1 MENDGLDEAVEVTL
15 TASRALLGVVASSLA
30 DALHEI
36 TLPQFRVLVV
46 LSTAGPLRIG
56 AVAEKMKANT
66 STFSRTIDRMVAAGW
81 VDRAASV
88 DSRREVL
95 VQITSAGRALVDQ
108 VTERRR
114 TEIAAILSR
123 VDPAERE
130 AIQRALTV
138 FARAA
143 GEPAPDGLLVLGT

>member
-1 MENDGLDEAVEVTL
+1 MHSDSLDEAVEATL
-15 TASRALLGVVASSLA
+15 TVSRALLGVIATSLT

-46 LSTAGPLRIG
+46 LSTAGPMRIG

-66 STFSRTIDRMVAAGW
+66 STFSRTIDRMVGAGW
-81 VDRAASV
+81 VDRAANA

-95 VQITSAGRALVDQ
+95 VQITTAGRALVDR

-114 TEIAAILSR
+114 IEIAAILSR
-123 VDPAERE
+123 VEPAERAE
-130 AIQRALTV
+130 IVRALTL
-138 FARAA
+138 FAQAA
-143 GEPAPDGLLVLGT
+143 GEPAPENLLVLGT